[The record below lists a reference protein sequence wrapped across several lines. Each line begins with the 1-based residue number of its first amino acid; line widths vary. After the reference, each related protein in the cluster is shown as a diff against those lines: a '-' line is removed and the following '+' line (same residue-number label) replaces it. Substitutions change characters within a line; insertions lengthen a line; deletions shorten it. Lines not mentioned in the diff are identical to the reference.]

1 MARTICGCGAA
12 LKTSRAHLIAQFLTE
27 HKHLIPQRESD
38 VYSDTQIAP
47 DQLGDEDEEPE
58 DKSAGRPAK
67 SNPIIGFRRND

>member
-1 MARTICGCGAA
+1 MARVQCGCGAG
-12 LKTSRAHLIAQFLTE
+12 LRTAHPILIAQFLTE